1 MDLIYHNGNPDI
13 TLSQIYTFIVVA
25 EYGNFTKASAE
36 LHISQPSISKI
47 ISKFEEITGLSLFQ
61 RNPRGA
67 VLTESGRILYNEWK
81 SALQMLQ
88 SGYEKASLS
97 ASLQNSITLGL
108 SNAYTGSGK
117 ITPTLDE
124 FISDNPDV
132 DLHASFADSQELRR
146 GIAGKNYDAIF
157 VPSFE
162 ADSFKDPAF
171 ESKLLKPAPI
181 ELTISKKMPISN
193 SEVFSKQLLEHTRLI
208 SLSEK
213 ILPDYDAYVRRLCQE
228 HHIAY
233 ESVLYAESLQDAYIA
248 LLKGKGFFFLSSVWF
263 PGFSSDQFYH
273 YQLSAEK
280 GSILMVWKQS
290 NNNPALN
297 ALKKCIHY

>member
-88 SGYEKASLS
+88 SGYEKASAS
-97 ASLQNSITLGL
+97 ATLHNSITLGL
-108 SNAYTGSGK
+108 SYDYTGSGK
-117 ITPTLDE
+117 ITPVLDE
-124 FISDNPDV
+124 FISDNPEV
-132 DLHASFADSQELRR
+132 EIHASFADSQELRR
-146 GIAGKNYDAIF
+146 GIAGKNYDVIF

-162 ADSFKDPAF
+162 ADSYNNPAF
-171 ESKLLKPAPI
+171 ESKLFKPAPI
-181 ELTISKKMPISN
+181 ELTISKHHPISRA
-193 SEVFSKQLLEHTRLI
+193 EEFSKQLLEHTSLI
-208 SLSEK
+208 SLPDK
-213 ILPDYDAYVRRLCQE
+213 ILPDYDTYVRRLCEE
-228 HHIAY
+228 HHITY
-233 ESVLYAESLQDAYIA
+233 ESVLYTESLQDAFFA
-248 LLKGKGFFFLSSVWF
+248 LLKGKGFFFLSSSWF

-273 YQLSAEK
+273 YQLSSHQ
-280 GSILMVWKQS
+280 GSIMMIWKQS
-290 NNNPALN
+290 NNSPALN